1 MTSEVS
7 GMNGV
12 YLDWG
17 VVHISL
23 TNLLI
28 VALMVVAFALAVLV
42 PFRAPGD
49 DDDGESS

>member
-1 MTSEVS
+1 
-7 GMNGV
+7 MNGV

-28 VALMVVAFALAVLV
+28 VVLMVAAFVLAVLV
-42 PFRAPGD
+42 PFRAPGAD
-49 DDDGESS
+49 DDRESS